1 MAETTKSTLRRLQPG
16 HVLGAYGFFLLCCYC
31 HRSIPIGKSD
41 LQLEPIDG
49 HADVPNWEC
58 CLLIEIK
65 LTKIVFEV
73 LMNPRPMCRY
83 CSTQT
88 DFKPV
93 P

>member
-1 MAETTKSTLRRLQPG
+1 MDMLMSQ
-16 HVLGAYGFFLLCCYC
+16 
-31 HRSIPIGKSD
+31 IGS
-41 LQLEPIDG
+41 
-49 HADVPNWEC
+49 A
-58 CLLIEIK
+58 LLIEIK

-73 LMNPRPMCRY
+73 LMNPRPVCRY